1 VKGRFIAGTSL
12 LANPRLSAN
21 KKTVRSILTLLLIAA
36 WFGLSNHCA
45 IALALPPQES
55 APESE
60 AGSCPMHSAP
70 AKKKPAAKAPCCK
83 DVRALVAKCA
93 TANPP
98 TIRLINSH
106 DYAMQMV
113 ARPERAAREIAGLDT
128 GPPLNFSFAESVL
141 QESMFSHAPPVS

>member
-1 VKGRFIAGTSL
+1 MRL
-12 LANPRLSAN
+12 LANPRWSAN
-21 KKTVRSILTLLLIAA
+21 KKAVRSILTLLLIAA
-36 WFGLSNHCA
+36 WFALSNHCA

-55 APESE
+55 APQIE
-60 AGSCPMHSAP
+60 AGGCPMHSAP

-98 TIRLINSH
+98 AVRLTNSH
-106 DYAMQMV
+106 DYAMEMV
-113 ARPERAAREIAGLDT
+113 ARPQRAVREIAGLDT
-128 GPPLNFSFAESVL
+128 GPPLCFSFAESVL